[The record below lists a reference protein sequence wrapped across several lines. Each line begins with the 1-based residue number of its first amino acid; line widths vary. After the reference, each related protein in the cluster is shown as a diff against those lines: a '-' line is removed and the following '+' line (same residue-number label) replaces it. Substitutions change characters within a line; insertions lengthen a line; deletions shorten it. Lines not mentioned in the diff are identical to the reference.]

1 MTIASPDTPTPLYE
15 CDDHGSDRARAR
27 RRHSILN
34 RHVPSCRIRGMG
46 F

>member
-1 MTIASPDTPTPLYE
+1 MTIATPHIPTTI
-15 CDDHGSDRARAR
+15 DDDDQGSDRVRAR
-27 RRHSILN
+27 RRHSLLN